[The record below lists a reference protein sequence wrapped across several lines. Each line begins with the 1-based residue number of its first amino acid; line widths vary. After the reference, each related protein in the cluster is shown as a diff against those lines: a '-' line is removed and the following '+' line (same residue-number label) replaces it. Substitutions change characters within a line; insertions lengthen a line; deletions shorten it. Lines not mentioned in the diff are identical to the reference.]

1 MPTGKRNYL
10 PVITVH
16 PLTAHLG
23 RRSTKCIGH
32 LLATLLRHLTAGH
45 LLAALL
51 QHHGWAALSKA
62 TVKSAGNSFAADQRP
77 LLAQLLQRCLH
88 REYDFSA
95 YSEEKLAA
103 LITKRCSALKDKVCS
118 QLA

>member
-32 LLATLLRHLTAGH
+32 LLATLLRHLVAGH
-45 LLAALL
+45 LLTTLPAAPLTTLSARHLL
-51 QHHGWAALSKA
+51 TTPLILLS
-62 TVKSAGNSFAADQRP
+62 
-77 LLAQLLQRCLH
+77 L
-88 REYDFSA
+88 
-95 YSEEKLAA
+95 
-103 LITKRCSALKDKVCS
+103 
-118 QLA
+118 

>member
-51 QHHGWAALSKA
+51 QHLI
-62 TVKSAGNSFAADQRP
+62 AGH
-77 LLAQLLQRCLH
+77 LLATLLRHLITGH
-88 REYDFSA
+88 L
-95 YSEEKLAA
+95 LAA
-103 LITKRCSALKDKVCS
+103 LLRHLVAGHLLTTLSARHLLTTPLILLS
-118 QLA
+118 L

>member
-1 MPTGKRNYL
+1 MLCNYEEFD
-10 PVITVH
+10 VICFLASRYFDIK
-16 PLTAHLG
+16 P
-23 RRSTKCIGH
+23 RR
-32 LLATLLRHLTAGH
+32 
-45 LLAALL
+45 LAALL
-51 QHHGWAALSKA
+51 QHYGWAALSKA
-62 TVKSAGNSFAADQRP
+62 TVKSAGNSFDADQQP

-103 LITKRCSALKDKVCS
+103 LITKRCSALKDKVSC